1 MAQTIEFT
9 HSLNVQDLS
18 ADGRDYSLVGGQDIF
33 EEIKKRFDIV
43 EISEFQ
49 ALVRIQ
55 DKGKHNGVWVTG
67 HIKAS
72 LIQRCIVSL
81 EDVEETINEEFELML
96 VDEATVERFDND
108 EAYLD
113 PEIPDYDL
121 LEGDTLSPGEIA
133 IQTLSIM
140 MNPYPRKDGVEIDLG
155 TATDVSINK
164 EEIKRPNPFSV
175 LSELSDNNKK
185 S

>member
-1 MAQTIEFT
+1 MAQKFDFT
-9 HSLNVQDLS
+9 QSLNLTDLS
-18 ADGRDYSLVGGQDIF
+18 SEGRDYELSASKDVLG
-33 EEIKKRFDIV
+33 EIAERFDIAEV
-43 EISEFQ
+43 SKLD
-49 ALVRIQ
+49 ALIRIQ
-55 DKGKHNGVWVTG
+55 DKGKQNGVWVTG
-67 HIKAS
+67 HIKSS

-81 EDVEETINEEFELML
+81 ENVAEDIDEEFELML

-121 LEGDTLSPGEIA
+121 LESDSVSPGEIA

-140 MNPYPRKDGVEIDLG
+140 MNPYPRKDGAEIDLG
-155 TATDVSINK
+155 NASDVSVN
-164 EEIKRPNPFSV
+164 EEELKRPNPFAV
-175 LSELSDNNKK
+175 LEGLSENNKK